1 MQRIDY
7 SSVELKEKLI
17 KYNPVT
23 KVVKGGK
30 NNRWDAIVVVGDE
43 NGHVGIGI
51 GKAIEM
57 PEAHRKA
64 VQAAKKKMITVPRHG
79 TTIPHRVI
87 GEFGSGK
94 VLIMPAKEGTGI
106 IAGGVVRAVLELA
119 GIKDVRAK
127 NLGTKNAVNVLNATM
142 EGLSQLMD
150 SETVAK
156 LRSKAV
162 EEILE

>member
-87 GEFGSGK
+87 GELDVYKRQPKKRLCRQNSPLQESGCE
-94 VLIMPAKEGTGI
+94 A
-106 IAGGVVRAVLELA
+106 
-119 GIKDVRAK
+119 
-127 NLGTKNAVNVLNATM
+127 
-142 EGLSQLMD
+142 D
-150 SETVAK
+150 SGQQVH
-156 LRSKAV
+156 
-162 EEILE
+162 

>member
-17 KYNPVT
+17 KYKPVT

-64 VQAAKKKMITVPRHG
+64 VQAAKKKMITVPRYG

-94 VLIMPAKEGTGI
+94 VLIMPAKKVQE
-106 IAGGVVRAVLELA
+106 
-119 GIKDVRAK
+119 
-127 NLGTKNAVNVLNATM
+127 
-142 EGLSQLMD
+142 LSQAVWFVLCWNLL
-150 SETVAK
+150 V
-156 LRSKAV
+156 LRT
-162 EEILE
+162 